1 MTDLKIS
8 KLPVRTDYLSG
19 KVIDVRIPQH
29 RFRLGIIAP
38 SFSGKT
44 NLILSLIKKRRFY
57 YGYFKVFI
65 FSKSIYNDP
74 IFDNI
79 DIEKKFLCNELSE
92 SKIEKILKHQKYLK
106 DKYEEEGKLEK
117 LPKLLMIIDDC
128 AGDSQLLSRTSI
140 INELFFRGRHFS
152 LSIIVVSQAYKMISK
167 NIRTN
172 FSDLIFFG
180 AENDGELKAIAEENS
195 GGLSKK
201 NFEKLFHYAT
211 AERFQFLY
219 IARKYKGKNRF
230 RKNFDTSIFIEKGKV
245 EEEPLVLPYPKI
257 LKKQPKVIP
266 SKINFKS
273 KPPKKINKFSYA
285 DYLFE
290 NIPEEKTKEESDS
303 SEYEV

>member
-1 MTDLKIS
+1 MTDLKIK
-8 KLPVRTDYLSG
+8 KLPVRTDYLNG
-19 KVIDVRIPQH
+19 KIIDVRLPQH

-44 NLILSLIKKRRFY
+44 NLILSLIKERRFY
-57 YGYFKVFI
+57 YGYFKIFI

-79 DIEKKFLCNELSE
+79 DIAEKYLCNELSE

-106 DKYEEEGKLEK
+106 EKYEDEGRLEK
-117 LPKLLMIIDDC
+117 LPKILMIIDDC

-140 INELFFRGRHFS
+140 INELFFRGRHSNLS
-152 LSIIVVSQAYKMISK
+152 LIVVSQAYKMISK

-172 FSDLIFFG
+172 FSDIILFG
-180 AENDGELKAIAEENS
+180 AENDGETKAISEENS

-201 NFEKLFHYAT
+201 NFEKLFKYAT

-219 IARKYKGKNRF
+219 VARKYKHRKRF
-230 RKNFDTSIFIEKGKV
+230 RKNFNTTIYVENGKV
-245 EEEPLVLPYPKI
+245 EEEPLILDYPKVV
-257 LKKQPKVIP
+257 KNQPKVRP
-266 SKINFKS
+266 SKINFKPI
-273 KPPKKINKFSYA
+273 PPKKNKKYSYA

-290 NIPEEKTKEESDS
+290 NIPVEEEEEESES
-303 SEYEV
+303 SEYNV